1 MLIQIRLAVAIR
13 TAAAAFIRAAIVA
26 PDRVTQVQVAGIGGR
41 ADGAAGDRAGRSA
54 HGGVAGKRADGGT
67 TRSTDGGA
75 DGKAITCGGTATG
88 WPMRPGLSGKKP
100 PN

>member
-1 MLIQIRLAVAIR
+1 VLIQIRLAVAIR

-41 ADGAAGDRAGRSA
+41 ADGAAGDRAG
-54 HGGVAGKRADGGT
+54 KRADGGT

-75 DGKAITCGGTATG
+75 AGKAITCGGTATG